1 MTRIAL
7 ICLFSVLATACA
19 SMDDGMHK
27 HDGMMSDKMAKPA
40 MENSMDKKMDDTK
53 MMDGMEKKKEAPM
66 MPAEKM

>member
-7 ICLFSVLATACA
+7 ICLFSVLVKACA
-19 SMDDGMHK
+19 SMDDGM
-27 HDGMMSDKMAKPA
+27 MSDKTAKPA
-40 MENSMDKKMDDTK
+40 MGNSMDKKMDDTK

>member
-7 ICLFSVLATACA
+7 ICLFSVLVTACA

-27 HDGMMSDKMAKPA
+27 HDSMMSDKTAKPA

-53 MMDGMEKKKEAPM
+53 MMDGMEKKKEASM
-66 MPAEKM
+66 VPAEKM